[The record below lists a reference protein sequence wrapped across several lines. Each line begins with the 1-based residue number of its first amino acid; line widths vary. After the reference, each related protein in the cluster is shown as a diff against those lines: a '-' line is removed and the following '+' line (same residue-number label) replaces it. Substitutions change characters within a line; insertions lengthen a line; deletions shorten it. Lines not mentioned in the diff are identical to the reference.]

1 MQAKKKK
8 PKIEAIYPLS
18 TMQQGVL
25 FHHLTV
31 DDDQGFLNV
40 QCIIDG
46 ELDIEILK
54 KSWELTIKRHAVLRT
69 SVHWKKIK
77 SPVQIVKPNNSML
90 WTFLDWTDDDKH
102 TQEKKRTDFKN
113 KNKKIGVNFEKNPL
127 SNISLIQTKK
137 SSYYLIWCCHHLL
150 LDGWSTSIIL
160 KDAFTYYT
168 ALLKGENLIF
178 EPIPSYKSYLNYLK
192 QINVNEAKTFWK
204 NTFEGFENPFLL
216 NQQKSSLT
224 NNFSNNKTTL
234 SSETK
239 SRVKTLTKQLQI
251 TTNTLFQ
258 GIWAIILSKY
268 SSSGD
273 ITFGNTVS
281 GRSGDF
287 PNIDLMSGMFT
298 NVLPLRTQLYD
309 DTNIK
314 EWFKLIQTQ
323 QIKARKFEHF
333 STSEISE
340 FIQSKSPV
348 LFDNLFIFEN
358 YPWEDINLGNIR
370 VHSSQSSITT
380 TYPLTVIIKEEE
392 TIDIYLI
399 SDSNIFTTDIINWFL
414 KRFEE
419 ILSILHDYNQ
429 IDKKLLFQKI
439 TSAKIA
445 FDEKVNY
452 EKQEE
457 HTRNIPKNKNE
468 LELLKIW
475 ENLLGKNNISTTDN
489 FFEIGGKSLLV
500 IKMFTL
506 IEKKLKVKISP
517 ITLLEHPTIE
527 TLSKFIFEDKKK
539 ETWKYTV
546 PLKANGNK
554 KPLFCIHGGGGFV
567 FFFNPIANAV
577 DKDRPVYAIQPQAST
592 TTKSARLHKNIQEM
606 AQDYAKEIK
615 EIQPNGP
622 YNLLVYCFSPA
633 VGIEI
638 ANIYDK
644 IGEKTNLI
652 VIDSII
658 KQEDFTDP
666 NRVKMRI
673 SGFLKRMANNPFK
686 ALKLMSLNN
695 YDKVIKP
702 QLIRFF
708 GSSTEKKV
716 VKVKQ
721 NLVNIYKAYEWDKKH
736 PGNTTLILTDKP
748 DKKLNPTY
756 IEAWESITKQ
766 QVNILKTEGI
776 HYQLF
781 QSPYADKMAIQIEKA
796 IIEVN

>member
-1 MQAKKKK
+1 MHQTKQEK

-25 FHHLTV
+25 FHHLTI

-40 QCIIDG
+40 QCTIDG
-46 ELDIEILK
+46 ELNIEILK
-54 KSWELTIKRHAVLRT
+54 KSWDLAIKRHPILRT

-77 SPVQIVKPNNSML
+77 SPVQIVKPNGAMQWSY
-90 WTFLDWTDDDKH
+90 FDWTSYKEDI
-102 TQEKKRTDFKN
+102 QSKKLIDFKTQN
-113 KNKKIGVNFEKNPL
+113 KNTGVNFEKNPL
-127 SNISLIQTKK
+127 SNISLIKTKK
-137 SSYYLIWCCHHLL
+137 QSHYLIWCCHHLL

-160 KDAFTYYT
+160 KDVFAYYDA
-168 ALLKGENLIF
+168 ALKNETPNF
-178 EPIPSYKSYLNYLK
+178 ETIPSYKSYINHLK
-192 QINVNEAKTFWK
+192 QIDIDEAKAFWN
-204 NTFEGFENPFLL
+204 NTFNGFEKPFLF
-216 NQQKSSLT
+216 NQNQLKT
-224 NNFSNNKTTL
+224 NGLVRNKTSL
-234 SSETK
+234 SAEATNKVKAITK
-239 SRVKTLTKQLQI
+239 DLQI

-268 SSSGD
+268 SNSED

-298 NVLPLRTQLYD
+298 NVLPLRIELKTES
-309 DTNIK
+309 NIK
-314 EWFKLIQTQ
+314 ECFKNIQEQ

-333 STSEISE
+333 TISEITE
-340 FIQSKSPV
+340 FIQSKNSV

-358 YPWEDINLGNIR
+358 YPWEDIKAGQVK

-380 TYPLTVIIKEEE
+380 TYPLTVIVKAEKD
-392 TIDIYLI
+392 IDVYLI
-399 SDSNIFTTDIINWFL
+399 SDPTLFTKDTINWIFN
-414 KRFEE
+414 RFEE
-419 ILSILHDYNQ
+419 IIEALHTNPE
-429 IDKKLLFQKI
+429 IDKKTLINQIKPI
-439 TSAKIA
+439 EVNINKRQ
-445 FDEKVNY
+445 FDDTEKNTY
-452 EKQEE
+452 RE
-457 HTRNIPKNKNE
+457 IPKNKTE

-475 ENLLGKNNISTTDN
+475 ESLLNKDDISTKEN

-506 IEKKLKVKISP
+506 IEKKLKIKISP

-527 TLSKFIFEDKKK
+527 DLARFILDDKKE

-546 PLKANGNK
+546 PLKASGSK

-577 DKDRPVYAIQPQAST
+577 DEDRPVYAIQPSASG
-592 TTKSARLHKNIQEM
+592 KMHKNIQEM
-606 AQDYAKEIK
+606 AKDYAKEIK
-615 EIQPNGP
+615 EIQPKGP

-638 ANIYDK
+638 ANIYEAL
-644 IGEKTNLI
+644 GEKTNLI

-666 NRVKMRI
+666 DRVKMRI
-673 SGFLKRMANNPFK
+673 SGFLKRLMNNPYK
-686 ALKLMSLNN
+686 AIRLMYINN
-695 YDKVIKP
+695 YDKLVKP
-702 QLIRFF
+702 QLKRYF
-708 GSSTEKKV
+708 GSSTEKKLT
-716 VKVKQ
+716 KVKQ

-736 PGNTTLILTDKP
+736 PGNTTLILTEKP

-756 IEAWESITKQ
+756 KEAWEGITKQ
-766 QVNILKTEGI
+766 EVNILKTEGL

-796 IIEVN
+796 IIESD